1 MSKTIEL
8 AAALLRSEVRGEG
21 SREGRLPACTQ
32 EELRDALELAG
43 RHDLSHVAAEA
54 ARKLNLPLDE
64 TLREAERANARKAV
78 WRVERQ
84 DRELARICA
93 ELESAGIDHLPL
105 KGAVIRAHY
114 PQVWMRTSCD
124 IDLLVRPED
133 ADRAAKQLEQALGY
147 QNEGRVYHDISL
159 RSPGGIHIELHF
171 SLNANMAQ
179 ADRKLAEVWEWA
191 APVAGHPRRY
201 EMTPDFLLFYIV
213 AHMAG
218 HFLRGGCGIRSILDL
233 WLLERDLPGAECD
246 MRTHLEDSGLLPF
259 YEGVHRL
266 SLVWFSGKPADNL
279 TERLAEYIAVGGIY
293 GTQDNRIVV
302 SQSRRKGKLGYWLG
316 RFFLSREVLQGVY
329 PQLAERPWLYPY
341 YQVKRWLRGLNRNTR
356 GRIAREFQK
365 GQGISE
371 EKRAE
376 TEELLSD
383 LNLLKPE

>member
-1 MSKTIEL
+1 MNKTIEL
-8 AAALLRSEVRGEG
+8 TAALLRSAVCGGGNCEKP
-21 SREGRLPACTQ
+21 LPAWAQ
-32 EELRDALELAG
+32 EELRGALELAG

-64 TLREAERANARKAV
+64 TLRETERANVRKAV

-114 PQVWMRTSCD
+114 PQTWMRTSCD
-124 IDLLVRPED
+124 VDLLVRPED
-133 ADRAAKQLEQALGY
+133 ADRAAKHLEESLGY
-147 QNEGRVYHDISL
+147 QNEGKVYHDISL

-171 SLNANMAQ
+171 SLNANIER
-179 ADRKLAEVWEWA
+179 ADRKLAEVWERATPA
-191 APVAGHPRRY
+191 AGSPHRY
-201 EMTPDFLLFYIV
+201 EMAPDFLLFYVV

-218 HFLRGGCGIRSILDL
+218 HFLRGGCGMRSVLDL
-233 WLLERDLPGAECD
+233 WLLERDLPHAGCG
-246 MRTHLEDSGLLPF
+246 MRAHLEESGLLPF
-259 YEGVHRL
+259 YEGVHAL
-266 SLVWFSGKPADNL
+266 SLVWFSGEQEDDL
-279 TERLAEYIAVGGIY
+279 TARLGEYIAAGGIY

-316 RFFLSREVLQGVY
+316 RFFLSREVLRGTY

-341 YQVKRWLRGLNRNTR
+341 YQVKRWLRGLDRKTR

-365 GQGISE
+365 GQDVSRE
-371 EKRAE
+371 ERSAAE
-376 TEELLSD
+376 QMLADLGLLR
-383 LNLLKPE
+383 